1 MPWIIHSL
9 QSSSLTSSGGTERPS
24 VLVSL
29 FSDEARVSGGAGKG
43 NVPCC
48 PLSKC
53 FLNPGSGNKAAESC
67 RQNLLQRVRFSTGP
81 HPPFCSYAAGTAA
94 ALGAQEAV
102 GCWGLPCPSFPRR
115 GFIFPSSKLRLGFND
130 NTCHFQMPTVH
141 CSQWGGSSYTGE
153 AAVESQELLNIP
165 AWDILGD

>member
-24 VLVSL
+24 ALVSL

-43 NVPCC
+43 NMPCC

-67 RQNLLQRVRFSTGP
+67 RQNLLQRVRFSTEP
-81 HPPFCSYAAGTAA
+81 HPPFCSYAAGPAA

-102 GCWGLPCPSFPRR
+102 GCWGAALPLVSQKGVYFPFLKDETR
-115 GFIFPSSKLRLGFND
+115 I
-130 NTCHFQMPTVH
+130 
-141 CSQWGGSSYTGE
+141 
-153 AAVESQELLNIP
+153 
-165 AWDILGD
+165 